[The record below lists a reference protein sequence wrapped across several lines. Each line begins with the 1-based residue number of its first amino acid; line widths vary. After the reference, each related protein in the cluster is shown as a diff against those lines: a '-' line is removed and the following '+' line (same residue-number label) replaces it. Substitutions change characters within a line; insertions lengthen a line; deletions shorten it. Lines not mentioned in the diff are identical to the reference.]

1 MSEKRTF
8 RTLLVA
14 SAATGVG
21 LGTGITYSDIQEV
34 SDFALG
40 YSIWTHELGDKMTT
54 GRIESAIRAQLPN
67 LPTSEAAHEDY
78 QQAAADALAAYGET
92 VELTEGS
99 MTRGESPIDSL
110 ARMTGRPE
118 DIIVAVVPD

>member
-1 MSEKRTF
+1 MTEKRTF
-8 RTLLVA
+8 KTLMVA

-21 LGTGITYSDIQEV
+21 LGTGMSYSDMQEV
-34 SDFALG
+34 SSFALG
-40 YSIWTHELGDKMTT
+40 YPIWTHELGDKVTT
-54 GRIESAIRAQLPN
+54 ARVKEAIRSQLPN

-118 DIIVAVVPD
+118 DIIVGE